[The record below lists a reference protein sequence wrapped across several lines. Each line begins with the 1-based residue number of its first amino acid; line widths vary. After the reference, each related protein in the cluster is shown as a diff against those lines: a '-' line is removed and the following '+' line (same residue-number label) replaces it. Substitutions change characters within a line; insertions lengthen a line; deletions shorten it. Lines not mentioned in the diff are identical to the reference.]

1 MNLYEINS
9 ALQAAVDDCIDP
21 ETGEILDES
30 LLDAIDELQ
39 MTRDEKIEN
48 LCLYIKNLRSDADQL
63 KAEKQAFAKRQAA
76 AEAKA
81 DRLTRYLSDVLAG
94 EKWKAADGRAAI
106 SYRKTASVPSPTWHR
121 FRQPSHGSP
130 IRFRIRQPSKSRSR
144 TGRMY
149 PARRSLPGIASRSG
163 DAYEHL

>member
-21 ETGEILDES
+21 ETGEILDDS
-30 LLDAIDELQ
+30 LLDAIGGLQ
-39 MTRDEKIEN
+39 MARDEKIEN

-81 DRLTRYLSDVLAG
+81 DRLTKYLSDVLAG

-106 SYRKTASVPSPTWHR
+106 SYRKTTSVSISDLTQIPAEFTRIPDPVPDKTAIKNAIQSGQDVPGAEIVTG
-121 FRQPSHGSP
+121 QSIQ
-130 IRFRIRQPSKSRSR
+130 IR
-144 TGRMY
+144 
-149 PARRSLPGIASRSG
+149 
-163 DAYEHL
+163 